1 MKNKNDSKRGEK
13 TMCKKKIPPDLRAIL
28 SSPAHCQTFATIP
41 SYILFYRRF
50 CTNLAKSFYASIFL
64 QVVSQQPFDFPGI
77 LCNVCPVIQ
86 AVYLPVLT
94 DKWKK
99 KICVVVGGAKGRG
112 SNLVEEYAG
121 RRYYIAFM
129 DTDKE
134 RGKLLKEKM
143 EKEYGRK
150 VFFFHG
156 DAGSEE
162 DLELFAGAV
171 IAAQVCCSDCG

>member
-1 MKNKNDSKRGEK
+1 MVKQARRMKNKNDSKRGEK
-13 TMCKKKIPPDLRAIL
+13 TMC
-28 SSPAHCQTFATIP
+28 
-41 SYILFYRRF
+41 
-50 CTNLAKSFYASIFL
+50 
-64 QVVSQQPFDFPGI
+64 
-77 LCNVCPVIQ
+77 
-86 AVYLPVLT
+86 
-94 DKWKK
+94 KK

-121 RRYYIAFM
+121 RRYHIAFM

-171 IAAQVCCSDCG
+171 IGQYRKVDCLYYRTDIAENAGEIEGLLRDHLKEDGSVETFC

>member
-1 MKNKNDSKRGEK
+1 MWKR
-13 TMCKKKIPPDLRAIL
+13 
-28 SSPAHCQTFATIP
+28 
-41 SYILFYRRF
+41 
-50 CTNLAKSFYASIFL
+50 
-64 QVVSQQPFDFPGI
+64 
-77 LCNVCPVIQ
+77 
-86 AVYLPVLT
+86 
-94 DKWKK
+94 

-112 SNLVEEYAG
+112 SSLVEEYAG
-121 RRYYIAFM
+121 RRYSIAFM

-156 DAGSEE
+156 DADSEE

-171 IAAQVCCSDCG
+171 IGQYRKVDRLYYRTDISKRVGEIEGLLRNHLKNGGSIETFC

>member
-1 MKNKNDSKRGEK
+1 
-13 TMCKKKIPPDLRAIL
+13 
-28 SSPAHCQTFATIP
+28 
-41 SYILFYRRF
+41 
-50 CTNLAKSFYASIFL
+50 
-64 QVVSQQPFDFPGI
+64 
-77 LCNVCPVIQ
+77 
-86 AVYLPVLT
+86 
-94 DKWKK
+94 
-99 KICVVVGGAKGRG
+99 
-112 SNLVEEYAG
+112 
-121 RRYYIAFM
+121 M

-171 IAAQVCCSDCG
+171 IGQYRKVDCLYYRTDIAENAWEIEGLLRDHLKEDGSVETFC